1 MALHDATKRPGIPA
15 MDAMQE
21 MVGNEGHKGPQHQS
35 ERQGWE
41 HAGDIQQ
48 KEPRE
53 GFNLPLPP
61 SGPRQ
66 HSYRVQ
72 I

>member
-48 KEPRE
+48 KWAQR
-53 GFNLPLPP
+53 
-61 SGPRQ
+61 
-66 HSYRVQ
+66 RV
-72 I
+72 